1 MRRAVP
7 HFRSLRDFFAA
18 RNSIRRSVLYL
29 DGPEREDLQAR
40 LWRHGVSPSILF
52 TEHLKTKSK
61 KNKPASS

>member
-18 RNSIRRSVLYL
+18 RNNLRRSVLYL
-29 DGPEREDLQAR
+29 DGPERDDLQAR

-52 TEHLKTKSK
+52 IKAKSK